1 MKSGQMTSFA
11 RSGRR
16 GLCLIGGCSLAM
28 VVGLNLG
35 PLLPLSPVRRLLS
48 QVILP
53 SWWVPLQSRRYK
65 DLLSPRAPTRGAG
78 PVLQDRPGGE
88 RGGAGSCPR

>member
-1 MKSGQMTSFA
+1 MKSGQMISFA

-16 GLCLIGGCSLAM
+16 GQCLIGGCSLAM
-28 VVGLNLG
+28 AVGLNLG

-53 SWWVPLQSRRYK
+53 GWVPLSRAGGTK
-65 DLLSPRAPTRGAG
+65 TCSSPKP
-78 PVLQDRPGGE
+78 PHVE
-88 RGGAGSCPR
+88 